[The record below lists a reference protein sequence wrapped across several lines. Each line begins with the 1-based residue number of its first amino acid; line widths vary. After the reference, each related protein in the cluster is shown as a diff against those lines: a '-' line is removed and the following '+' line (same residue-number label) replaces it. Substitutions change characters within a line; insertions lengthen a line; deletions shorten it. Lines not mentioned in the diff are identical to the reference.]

1 MAGISPRH
9 YLSSPL
15 AVFALEGG
23 IESSLETPSFAAPSE
38 KNSMQ
43 IHTRRAIFAGL
54 CTLAL
59 LGVTGC
65 KSSSKKDEIRTT
77 ESTGTLK
84 PINVVFI
91 TLDTVRADHLH
102 CYGNEKIKTPNID
115 SLAANGVL
123 FDKAVTQA
131 PLTLPSHASMFT
143 GTNPNVHHVR
153 DTGGFILQPSSTTLA
168 TVLQKQGWNTAAFVS
183 AFVFKKKIGF
193 NQGFSVYDDQMPSG
207 TNGESSIR
215 NAKDTVDHALT
226 WLNAQSRQPF
236 FVWLHFYDAHQP
248 YVPPPA
254 EFQRQY
260 PGNIYDAEIAFMDQQ
275 VGRFLD
281 AVKQKSPAQKTLI
294 ILLAD
299 HGESLGDHG

>member
-123 FDKAVTQA
+123 FDKAVAQT
-131 PLTLPSHASMFT
+131 PLTQPSHASMFT
-143 GTNPNVHHVR
+143 GENPNVHNVR
-153 DTGGFILQPSSTTLA
+153 DTGGFALQPSSVTMA
-168 TVLQKQGWNTAAFVS
+168 TILQRHGWDTAGFISASVLTKMF
-183 AFVFKKKIGF
+183 GF
-193 NQGFSVYDDQMPSG
+193 NQGFATYDDHLDHRRRRDPV
-207 TNGESSIR
+207 TTRAANIT
-215 NAKDTVDHALT
+215 ADHA
-226 WLNAQSRQPF
+226 
-236 FVWLHFYDAHQP
+236 
-248 YVPPPA
+248 
-254 EFQRQY
+254 
-260 PGNIYDAEIAFMDQQ
+260 
-275 VGRFLD
+275 
-281 AVKQKSPAQKTLI
+281 
-294 ILLAD
+294 
-299 HGESLGDHG
+299 